1 MIQLSPAAIAEVK
14 RIQSKHPA
22 PVRLGVEKGGCAALY
37 YTLAL
42 VEQVTPEDTIVECE
56 GVQIA
61 IAPEHQPYLNGL
73 SLDYTQDLMGGG
85 FRFNNPNAVSS
96 CGCGNS
102 FAVGNDQPSYTNF
115 SI

>member
-1 MIQLSPAAIAEVK
+1 MIQLSPAAITEVK

-22 PVRLGVEKGGCAALY
+22 PVRLGVEKGGCSELY

-42 VEQVTPEDTIVECE
+42 TEVTAADRVVDCQ

-102 FAVGNDQPSYTNF
+102 FAVEKDQPRYSNF